1 MVRKFNSNKNIIIAL
16 IVVIAIVILVSV
28 TASRRN
34 QGKDENIVQGVATDF
49 VAIVDKG
56 ISTPIRGIQNTVFSI
71 QNLFN
76 TYQENDRLK
85 KKIDDMEA
93 LRSENQ
99 SYKEENTQL
108 REQLQLDST
117 LSNFDRI
124 TASVIDRSPDSWQ
137 NLLIIDKGANDG
149 IEVDMPVMGSKGL
162 IGRIITVNTNS
173 AKVEL
178 LTSSNQNANH
188 FPVMVVPSEGAVA
201 YGLLEEYDEEEKA
214 FVVTQLTT
222 TDTLQVGDEVV
233 TSGLGGKS
241 PRGLYVGTV
250 KKIKSNQFG
259 LEKEVLVTPAS
270 QNYDITAVTVIKR
283 LAGSEE

>member
-16 IVVIAIVILVSV
+16 IVTIAIVILVSV
-28 TASRRN
+28 TASRRS

-76 TYQENDRLK
+76 TYRENDRLK

-149 IEVDMPVMGSKGL
+149 IEVDMPVIGSKGL

-201 YGLLEEYDEEEKA
+201 YGLLEEYDKEEKA

-259 LEKEVLVTPAS
+259 LEKEVFVTPAS
-270 QNYDITAVTVIKR
+270 QSYDITAVTVI
-283 LAGSEE
+283 